1 MAVEI
6 KWNQRGLSLLLRHP
20 AIKADLYRRAQA
32 IADAANGGED
42 IGYLAVQGEGRT
54 RSRAAVIAVTVRS
67 RRHNA
72 KHNALV
78 RALDAGRG

>member
-20 AIKADLYRRAQA
+20 DIKADLYRRAQA

-72 KHNALV
+72 RHNALV
-78 RALDAGRG
+78 RALDAGRR

>member
-20 AIKADLYRRAQA
+20 DIKADLYRRAQA
-32 IADAANGGED
+32 IADAANGGDD

-78 RALDAGRG
+78 RALDAGRR

>member
-20 AIKADLYRRAQA
+20 DIKADLYRRAQA

-78 RALDAGRG
+78 RALDAGRR

>member
-6 KWNQRGLSLLLRHP
+6 RWNQRGLRLLLRHP
-20 AIKADLYRRAQA
+20 AIKADLYRRARA
-32 IADAANGGED
+32 IADAANGGDD

-54 RSRAAVIAVTVRS
+54 RSRAAVVAGTVWAK
-67 RRHNA
+67 RHNA

-78 RALDAGRG
+78 RALDAGRR